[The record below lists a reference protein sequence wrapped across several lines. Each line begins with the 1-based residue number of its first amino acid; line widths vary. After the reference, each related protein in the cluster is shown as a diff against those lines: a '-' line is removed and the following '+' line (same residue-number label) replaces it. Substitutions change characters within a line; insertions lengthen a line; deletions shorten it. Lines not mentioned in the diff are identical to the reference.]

1 MSRLIP
7 EAEAE
12 AAVRQAWHRVVGTA
26 HEADLE
32 HLLALHREAHRY
44 YHTAVHV
51 MWVLRHVASITAT
64 CMVDDVGVVEAA
76 ALFHDAIYD
85 PRSSTNEADS
95 AALAGDVLTA
105 AGWAAQRCAAVQ
117 QLILATAHQPATAHG
132 TAASSGT
139 APAAPSLAE
148 RVLVDADLAILGSD
162 PVSYR
167 AYANAIRT
175 EYAHV
180 TEPDWVV
187 GRSAFLCGM
196 LARPRI
202 FSTPPMHDREARA
215 RANLSGEV
223 TGLSPSID
231 GTAADD

>member
-1 MSRLIP
+1 MSTP
-7 EAEAE
+7 E

-44 YHTAVHV
+44 HHTAVHV
-51 MWVLRHVASITAT
+51 MWVLRHIASITAT
-64 CMVDDVGVVEAA
+64 CMVDDVSVVEGA

-85 PRSSTNEADS
+85 PRASTNEADS

-105 AGWAAQRCAAVQ
+105 AGWSAQRCATVQ
-117 QLILATAHQPATAHG
+117 QLILATVHQPG
-132 TAASSGT
+132 I
-139 APAAPSLAE
+139 APADPSLAE

-162 PVSYR
+162 PASYR
-167 AYANAIRT
+167 AYANAIRA
-175 EYAHV
+175 EYTHI

-202 FSTPPMHDREARA
+202 YSTPPMHDREARA
-215 RANLSGEV
+215 RANLSGEL

-231 GTAADD
+231 GTATHD